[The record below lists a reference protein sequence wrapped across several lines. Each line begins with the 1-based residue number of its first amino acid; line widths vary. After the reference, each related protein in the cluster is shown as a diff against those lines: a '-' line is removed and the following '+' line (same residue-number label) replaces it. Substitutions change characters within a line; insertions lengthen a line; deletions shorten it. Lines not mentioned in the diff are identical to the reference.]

1 MSDQPGLLIKLRR
14 ADAAGFA
21 ANNRLGVS
29 PAGLEPI
36 LAVPAPAAEA
46 RGFSD
51 HPNDAVW
58 YRAPAAGSAWDAAH
72 DAMRQ
77 GFAAGNGIM
86 AAEPDFAQSFAG
98 DDGSSP
104 ADCTARPQSPEGNR
118 AVGAGDDWHLGD
130 AYSGLARAAASVS
143 PDAQARI
150 LIAHLDTGYDI
161 DHPAMPAGLQAALER
176 DFTRR
181 GDTGAADRTP
191 DGGIPGTRNRGHG
204 TGTLSILAGRGFG
217 GAPHARV
224 MAVRIADSVVRFTTS
239 TMVQGIDH
247 ARSSGAHVLSM
258 SMGGL
263 ASAALADA
271 VNAAYEAGLTLV
283 TAAGNNFAPGLPI
296 RSVVYPARMRRVI
309 AATGVMADGRP
320 YFSLDTGTM
329 QGCWG
334 PPAKMATAIAGY
346 SPNIPWAMLGCGTV
360 RRDGEGTSAATP
372 QVAAAAALWLAAHL
386 DDPKVAKPSWQ
397 RVEAVRH
404 ALFSAARKTTA
415 GLDAAGVERYL
426 GTGALDAF
434 AALGIGVPAKL
445 VPSPAASAAW
455 DWVKLLSGQG
465 VGFALAAEPRAKAL
479 GLELM
484 QLAGADREIEA
495 TLLKADPDD
504 GVSARDRKRFFHAVL
519 DSGRASQRLTAALVK
534 ELGLHSAPPAPPPP
548 PDAPPP
554 APPPVAMAP
563 RKPRQDPVPSR
574 RRLRVFALDPSLGA
588 SLGTHDIKEATVSV
602 AYEAD
607 GQGLSKLRPGP
618 VGEYVEVVDIDPAS
632 DRVHAPVDLDHPHLL
647 ITDGL
652 APSEGNP
659 RFHQQ
664 MVYAI
669 AMKTIGNFED
679 ALGRKL
685 LWAPRRHRVDGRTVF
700 EYVPRLRIY
709 PHALRDRNAYYSPS
723 KVALLFGYF
732 PAQSADDAVTVR
744 GSMVFACLSADIIAH
759 EMTHAILD
767 GVHRHYQE
775 QTNPDVAAFHEGFAD
790 IVALFQHFTYD
801 ELVRHEVARARGK
814 LGATTL
820 LAGLARQFGLGSGEK
835 AALRD
840 YLDPD
845 TGALDLAKTTES
857 HQRGSILVFAI
868 YEAFLAIV
876 ERRTGDLIRLATGG
890 TGELPP
896 GDLHPG
902 LVDRLT
908 KETCKAASQ
917 LLRICIRAMDYC
929 PPNDIG
935 FGEYLRALMT
945 ADVDSV
951 PDDKLGYR
959 TALLEAFRKHGLLPP
974 RLRTVSVESLIWLR
988 PQEPR
993 PAWLGKSVKR
1003 FAIDW
1008 ANNGDRWTSFVKV
1021 QERSTDLHLDL
1032 AEAFADPVGGP
1043 DLCAALGLQHGLPR
1057 YNDDFSER
1065 DGHDGKTTF
1074 SVHSLRRV
1082 RRAQPN
1088 GELSY
1093 QIVAVIAQRRAEWRD
1108 PDDESQ
1114 GKFWFRGGATLIID
1128 PAASTGSDPVP
1139 EIRYVIVKH
1148 MLSADRL
1155 RRQRAYAAGAFTGGM
1170 RAQYFD
1176 TRAMAAA
1183 EPFAMLHR
1191 GDPA

>member
-1 MSDQPGLLIKLRR
+1 MSDEPGLLIKLRR

-21 ANNRLGVS
+21 ANNRMGVS
-29 PAGLEPI
+29 SARLEPI
-36 LAVPAPAAEA
+36 LTVPAGAGDA
-46 RGFSD
+46 RGFD

-58 YRAPAAGSAWDAAH
+58 FRAAAAGNAWDAAH

-77 GFAAGNGIM
+77 GFAAGNGII

-98 DDGSSP
+98 DDGGA
-104 ADCTARPQSPEGNR
+104 ADCAARPQSADGDR

-130 AYSGLARAAASVS
+130 AYSGLARAAAAVA

-150 LIAHLDTGYDI
+150 LIAHLDTGYDPA
-161 DHPAMPAGLQAALER
+161 HPAMPTGLQTALER
-176 DFTRR
+176 DFTR
-181 GDTGAADRTP
+181 GGGASAADTTP

-204 TGTLSILAGRGFG
+204 TGTLSILAGTGFG

-247 ARSSGAHVLSM
+247 ARAAGAHVLSM

-283 TAAGNNFAPGLPI
+283 TAAGNNFAPGVPI

-309 AATGVMADGRP
+309 AATGVMANGRP
-320 YFSLDTGTM
+320 YFDLDGGTM

-334 PPAKMATAIAGY
+334 PPAKMSTAIAGWT
-346 SPNIPWAMLGCGTV
+346 PNIPWAMLGCGTV

-372 QVAAAAALWLAAHL
+372 QVAAACALWLAAHL
-386 DDPKVAKPSWQ
+386 DDPAVAAASWR

-404 ALFSAARKTTA
+404 ALFESARRTTA
-415 GLDAAGVERYL
+415 ALDRREVEKYL
-426 GTGALDAF
+426 GRGALDAF
-434 AALGIGVPAKL
+434 AALSIGVPAKL
-445 VPSPAASAAW
+445 TPSPPASAAW
-455 DWVKLLSGQG
+455 DWIKLISGRG
-465 VGFALAAEPRAKAL
+465 VGFALAAEPQARAF

-484 QLAGADREIEA
+484 QLAGTDSTIEA
-495 TLLKADPDD
+495 TLLRSDPDD
-504 GVSARDRKRFFHAVL
+504 GITARDRKRFFAAVL
-519 DSGRASQRLTAALVK
+519 DSGRVSQRLSIALVK
-534 ELGLHSAPPAPPPP
+534 ALGLRSAPPPPAPPPG
-548 PDAPPP
+548 APPP
-554 APPPVAMAP
+554 APPAMAMAP
-563 RKPRQDPVPSR
+563 RQPRQDPVPTK

-588 SLGTHDIKEATVSV
+588 SLGTHDIKEATVNV

-607 GQGLSKLRPGP
+607 GQGNSKLRPGP

-647 ITDGL
+647 LSDGL

-664 MVYAI
+664 MAYAI

-679 ALGRKL
+679 ALGRKV
-685 LWAPRRHRVDGRTVF
+685 LWAPRRHRIEGRSVF

-744 GSMVFACLSADIIAH
+744 GSMVFACLSADIVAH

-767 GVHRHYQE
+767 GIHRHYQE
-775 QTNPDVAAFHEGFAD
+775 QTNPDVAAFHEGFSD

-820 LAGLARQFGLGSGEK
+820 LSGLARQFGLGSGK
-835 AALRD
+835 QDALRN

-845 TGALDLAKTTES
+845 TGALDIEKTLQA
-857 HQRGSILVFAI
+857 HDRGSILVFAI

-917 LLRICIRAMDYC
+917 LLRICIRAIDYC

-945 ADVDSV
+945 ADMDSV

-974 RLRTVSVESLIWLR
+974 RLRTVSVESLVWLR
-988 PQEPR
+988 PREPR

-1021 QERSTDLHLDL
+1021 SQRSADLALDL
-1032 AEAFADPVGGP
+1032 AEAFADPVTGP

-1057 YNDDFSER
+1057 YAEDFSER
-1065 DGHDGKTTF
+1065 EGHDGKTSF
-1074 SVHSLRRV
+1074 NVHSLRRV
-1082 RRAQPN
+1082 RRSRPD
-1088 GELSY
+1088 GEVSH

-1148 MLSADRL
+1148 MLSTDRL
-1155 RRQRAYAAGAFTGGM
+1155 ARQRAFAASAFTGGM

-1176 TRAMAAA
+1176 TRALALA